1 MYTFFVCNKSF
12 YLVGSFFALQRYKKQ
27 WLKRTVSNDLCTFG
41 LAFTHK
47 SIGDIDHNASNLIK
61 ERRQTMR
68 KYLYSENGFVE
79 KNEWQP
85 GCWVNI
91 ECPDDNDF
99 HFITEELKVPEAFL
113 EDIADVD
120 ERPRTETEGN
130 WLLTILRIPM
140 QSNQRGVPFITVP
153 IGIITNDE
161 IIISVCYH
169 HTELISDFIQHT
181 RRKNIV
187 VSNKL
192 DLILR
197 LIYSSAVWF
206 LKYLKQINNDVATA
220 EKELEKSI
228 RNEDLLQLMKLQK
241 TLVYFNTSI
250 RGNEIMIGRLRKIF
264 QGTNYLDLELL
275 EDVVIE
281 LKQAYNTVNIYS
293 DILTGTMDAFASIIS
308 NNVNAIMKRMTSL
321 SITLMIPTLI
331 ASFYGMN
338 VDIHVESFPHAFA
351 FIILLSVILSAL
363 TFVWFRKIRWF

>member
-1 MYTFFVCNKSF
+1 MVAMP
-12 YLVGSFFALQRYKKQ
+12 L
-27 WLKRTVSNDLCTFG
+27 FG
-41 LAFTHK
+41 LK
-47 SIGDIDHNASNLIK
+47 KGGK
-61 ERRQTMR
+61 TMR

-79 KNEWQP
+79 KAEWKP
-85 GCWVNI
+85 NCWVNV
-91 ECPDDNDF
+91 ECPDDSDF
-99 HFITEELKVPEAFL
+99 QFLTQELKVPESFL
-113 EDIADVD
+113 EDIADTD

-130 WLLTILRIPM
+130 WMLTILRIPM
-140 QSNQRGVPFITVP
+140 QSNQHGIPFITVP
-153 IGIITNDE
+153 IGIITNND
-161 IIISVCYH
+161 IIVSVCYH
-169 HTELISDFIQHT
+169 HTELIPDFIQHT
-181 RRKNIV
+181 RRKGIV
-187 VSNKL
+187 VNNKL
-192 DLILR
+192 TLILR
-197 LIYSSAVWF
+197 IIYSSAVWF

-250 RGNEIMIGRLRKIF
+250 RGNEVMIGRLKNIF
-264 QGTNYLDLELL
+264 QDTDYLDLELL

-338 VDIHVESFPHAFA
+338 VDIHLEGFPHAFV
-351 FIILLSVILSAL
+351 FIVLLSAILSAV
-363 TFVWFRKIRWF
+363 TFIWFRKIKWF

>member
-1 MYTFFVCNKSF
+1 MAAMP
-12 YLVGSFFALQRYKKQ
+12 L
-27 WLKRTVSNDLCTFG
+27 FG
-41 LAFTHK
+41 LK
-47 SIGDIDHNASNLIK
+47 KGGK
-61 ERRQTMR
+61 KMR

-79 KNEWQP
+79 KNEWKP
-85 GCWVNI
+85 NCWVNVV
-91 ECPDDNDF
+91 CPNNDF
-99 HFITEELKVPEAFL
+99 QFLTQELKVPESFL
-113 EDIADVD
+113 EDIADTD

-140 QSNQRGVPFITVP
+140 QSSQHGIPFITVP
-153 IGIITNDE
+153 IGIITNND
-161 IIISVCYH
+161 IIVSVCYH
-169 HTELISDFIQHT
+169 HTELIPDFIQHT
-181 RRKNIV
+181 RRKGIAVN
-187 VSNKL
+187 NKL
-192 DLILR
+192 TLILR
-197 LIYSSAVWF
+197 IIYSSAVWF
-206 LKYLKQINNDVATA
+206 LKYLKQINNDVTTA

-250 RGNEIMIGRLRKIF
+250 RGNEVMIGRLKNIF
-264 QGTNYLDLELL
+264 QDTDYLDLELL

-338 VDIHVESFPHAFA
+338 VDIHLDGFPHAFV
-351 FIILLSVILSAL
+351 FIILLSAILSAV
-363 TFVWFRKIRWF
+363 TFIWFRKIKWF

>member
-1 MYTFFVCNKSF
+1 MAAMP
-12 YLVGSFFALQRYKKQ
+12 L
-27 WLKRTVSNDLCTFG
+27 FG
-41 LAFTHK
+41 LK
-47 SIGDIDHNASNLIK
+47 KGGK
-61 ERRQTMR
+61 KMR

-79 KNEWQP
+79 KNEWKP
-85 GCWVNI
+85 NCWVNV
-91 ECPDDNDF
+91 ECPDDSDF
-99 HFITEELKVPEAFL
+99 QFLTQELKVPESFL
-113 EDIADVD
+113 EDIADTD

-140 QSNQRGVPFITVP
+140 QSSQHGIPFITVP
-153 IGIITNDE
+153 IGIITNND
-161 IIISVCYH
+161 IIVSVCYH
-169 HTELISDFIQHT
+169 HTELIPDFIQHT
-181 RRKNIV
+181 RRKGIAVN
-187 VSNKL
+187 NKL
-192 DLILR
+192 TLILR
-197 LIYSSAVWF
+197 IIYSSAVWF
-206 LKYLKQINNDVATA
+206 LKYLKQINNDVTTA

-250 RGNEIMIGRLRKIF
+250 RGNEVMIGRLKNIF
-264 QGTNYLDLELL
+264 QDTDYLDLELL

-338 VDIHVESFPHAFA
+338 VDIHLDGFPHAFV
-351 FIILLSVILSAL
+351 FIILLSAILSAV
-363 TFVWFRKIRWF
+363 TFIWFRKIKWF

>member
-1 MYTFFVCNKSF
+1 
-12 YLVGSFFALQRYKKQ
+12 
-27 WLKRTVSNDLCTFG
+27 
-41 LAFTHK
+41 
-47 SIGDIDHNASNLIK
+47 
-61 ERRQTMR
+61 MR

-79 KNEWQP
+79 KAEWKP
-85 GCWVNI
+85 NCWVNV

-99 HFITEELKVPEAFL
+99 QFLTQELKVPESFL
-113 EDIADVD
+113 EDIADTD

-140 QSNQRGVPFITVP
+140 QSNQHGIPFITVP
-153 IGIITNDE
+153 IGIITNND
-161 IIISVCYH
+161 IIVSVCYH
-169 HTELISDFIQHT
+169 HTELIPDFIQHT
-181 RRKNIV
+181 RRKGIV
-187 VSNKL
+187 VNNKL
-192 DLILR
+192 TLILR
-197 LIYSSAVWF
+197 IIYSSAVWF

-250 RGNEIMIGRLRKIF
+250 RGNEVMIGRLK
-264 QGTNYLDLELL
+264 
-275 EDVVIE
+275 
-281 LKQAYNTVNIYS
+281 NTVNIYS

-338 VDIHVESFPHAFA
+338 VDIHLEGFPHAFV
-351 FIILLSVILSAL
+351 FIVLLSAILSAV
-363 TFVWFRKIRWF
+363 TFIWFRKIKWF

>member
-1 MYTFFVCNKSF
+1 
-12 YLVGSFFALQRYKKQ
+12 
-27 WLKRTVSNDLCTFG
+27 
-41 LAFTHK
+41 
-47 SIGDIDHNASNLIK
+47 
-61 ERRQTMR
+61 MR

-79 KNEWQP
+79 KTAWQP
-85 GCWVNI
+85 NCWVNV
-91 ECPDDNDF
+91 ECPDNDDF
-99 HFITEELKVPEAFL
+99 QFLTQDLQVPESFL

-161 IIISVCYH
+161 IVISVCYH
-169 HTELISDFIQHT
+169 HTELIPDFIQHT
-181 RRKNIV
+181 RRKGIV
-187 VSNKL
+187 VNNKL

-197 LIYSSAVWF
+197 IIHSSAVWF

-228 RNEDLLQLMKLQK
+228 RNEDLLRLMKLQK

-250 RGNEIMIGRLRKIF
+250 RGNEVMIGRLRNIF
-264 QGTNYLDLELL
+264 QDTNYLNLELL
-275 EDVVIE
+275 EDVIIE
-281 LKQAYNTVNIYS
+281 LKQAYNTVNVYS

-308 NNVNAIMKRMTSL
+308 NNVNAIMKRMASL

-338 VDIHVESFPHAFA
+338 VDVHLDSFPHAF
-351 FIILLSVILSAL
+351 ITILIFSVVLSTI

>member
-1 MYTFFVCNKSF
+1 
-12 YLVGSFFALQRYKKQ
+12 
-27 WLKRTVSNDLCTFG
+27 
-41 LAFTHK
+41 
-47 SIGDIDHNASNLIK
+47 
-61 ERRQTMR
+61 MR
-68 KYLYSENGFVE
+68 KYLYSENGFTE
-79 KNEWQP
+79 KAEWQP
-85 GCWVNI
+85 NCWVNV
-91 ECPDDNDF
+91 ECPDNDDF
-99 HFITEELKVPEAFL
+99 KFLTEELKVPESFL

-120 ERPRTETEGN
+120 ERPRTETEDN

-153 IGIITNDE
+153 IGIITNDG
-161 IIISVCYH
+161 IIVSVCYH
-169 HTELISDFIQHT
+169 HTELIPDFIQHT

-187 VSNKL
+187 VNNKL

-197 LIYSSAVWF
+197 IIYSSAVWF

-250 RGNEIMIGRLRKIF
+250 RGNEVMIGRLKNIF
-264 QGTNYLDLELL
+264 QDTNYLDLELL

-308 NNVNAIMKRMTSL
+308 NNLNIVMKILTSL
-321 SITLMIPTLI
+321 TVMLAIPTLF
-331 ASFYGMN
+331 ASFWGMN
-338 VDIHVESFPHAFA
+338 TGVPWQNNIVGFW
-351 FIILLSVILSAL
+351 IVCGLSAAVTVIVFFIL
-363 TFVWFRKIRWF
+363 RWRKMF